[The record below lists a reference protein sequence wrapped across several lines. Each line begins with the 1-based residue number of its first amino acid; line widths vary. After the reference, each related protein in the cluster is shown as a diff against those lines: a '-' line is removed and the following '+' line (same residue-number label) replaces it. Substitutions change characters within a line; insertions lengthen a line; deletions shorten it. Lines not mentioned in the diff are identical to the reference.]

1 MADYIATVPSAWS
14 REDTFDYL
22 ADFRNVAEWD
32 PSMERAELIS
42 GEPGKVGSTYRLT
55 MSVLGVSTNLDY
67 ETVEVQRP
75 ERLVMVS
82 ESDAMT
88 STDTI
93 RVDADSSVTYFAH
106 LDLHGLR
113 KAADPLA
120 EVLLERVSDR
130 AAKSLAA
137 KLGGS

>member
-1 MADYIATVPSAWS
+1 MADYVATVQSSWP
-14 REDTFDYL
+14 REETFDYL

-42 GEPGKVGSTYRLT
+42 GEPGQVGATYRLT
-55 MSVLGVSTNLDY
+55 MSLLGRSTELDY

-75 ERLVMVS
+75 ERVVLVS
-82 ESDAMT
+82 ESDAVT

-93 RVDADSSVTYFAH
+93 RVDVDGSVTYFAH
-106 LDLHGLR
+106 LDLHGVR

-120 EVLLERVSDR
+120 EKLLERVSDK
-130 AAKSLAA
+130 AASQLAA
-137 KLGGS
+137 KLGAS